1 MAYPRA
7 TLFTSVGFEQQYRK
21 ISLIF
26 GKQAQKKFRQIFYF
40 RPIF

>member
-7 TLFTSVGFEQQYRK
+7 TPFTSVGLEQQYRK
-21 ISLIF
+21 RSLIF
-26 GKQAQKKFRQIFYF
+26 GKQAQKFWQIFYF